1 MSAPTSPRDIVPK
14 TPANTPTNKTVLDFS
29 LIMVGVSPDFMA
41 ENKNDDNYCKKKKE
55 NYRNLGGKYF
65 KQRFTQVFEY
75 TERTIELSFISGTR
89 ISLLNKNKVLVPF
102 NRPSLPRPSLLPPN
116 FLALFFSRTSSL
128 GVKIPSYQACA
139 QKWDRE

>member
-14 TPANTPTNKTVLDFS
+14 TPANTPINKTVLDLS

-41 ENKNDDNYCKKKKE
+41 ENKNDDNYCKKKKRE
-55 NYRNLGGKYF
+55 NCRNLGGKYF

-75 TERTIELSFISGTR
+75 TKRTIELSFISGTR

-139 QKWDRE
+139 QK

>member
-14 TPANTPTNKTVLDFS
+14 TPANTPTNKTVLDLS
-29 LIMVGVSPDFMA
+29 LIMVGVSPDLMA
-41 ENKNDDNYCKKKKE
+41 ENKNDDNYCKKKE
-55 NYRNLGGKYF
+55 NCRNLGGKYF

-75 TERTIELSFISGTR
+75 TKRTIELSFISGTR

-139 QKWDRE
+139 QK

>member
-1 MSAPTSPRDIVPK
+1 MMTIIA
-14 TPANTPTNKTVLDFS
+14 
-29 LIMVGVSPDFMA
+29 
-41 ENKNDDNYCKKKKE
+41 KKKE
-55 NYRNLGGKYF
+55 NCRNLGGKYF

-75 TERTIELSFISGTR
+75 TKRTIELSFISGTR